1 MIVRCG
7 ACKTQFEVAGAG
19 RFSCPSCGSVNVV
32 RNQTATGPASAGAY
46 PTAPGTPAT
55 TPPPPPT
62 QPDRPSPRINCP
74 ECAFTFIVGDIAVA
88 TCPNCG
94 TEVQT
99 ERGAPP
105 AAAPATE
112 EPEAGSPPTED
123 EDPVLAEEE

>member
-7 ACKTQFEVAGAG
+7 ACRTQFEVAGAG
-19 RFSCPSCGSVNVV
+19 RFECPSCGSVNVV

-46 PTAPGTPAT
+46 PTAPGAPATPAA
-55 TPPPPPT
+55 PP
-62 QPDRPSPRINCP
+62 PDRPSPRINCP

-99 ERGAPP
+99 GRGAPS
-105 AAAPATE
+105 APMEAVPE
-112 EPEAGSPPTED
+112 EPVSAGAPTED
-123 EDPVLAEEE
+123 EDSVLTEEE

>member
-7 ACKTQFEVAGAG
+7 SCRTQFEVAGAG

-46 PTAPGTPAT
+46 PTAPGAPP
-55 TPPPPPT
+55 TPPTP
-62 QPDRPSPRINCP
+62 QPDRPSPRISCP

-94 TEVQT
+94 YEVQT
-99 ERGAPP
+99 GRGVPP
-105 AAAPATE
+105 APAQPVPE
-112 EPEAGSPPTED
+112 EPEIVNSPADDT
-123 EDPVLAEEE
+123 DPVLAEEE